1 MPLEVNIRKKFD
13 DFQLHM
19 NFTAGD
25 EVFAFLGA
33 SGSGKS
39 MTCKCIAGIIT
50 PDEGRIVLNG
60 RVLFDSKRKINLS
73 PQQRRVGYMFQDY
86 ALFPNMTVL
95 ENVLCGFS
103 GNEAAKHRG
112 LKRGFRTEFKEKAEE
127 LLNRFQISDLSGK
140 YPSELSGGQKQRCA
154 MARIVAQEPEAV
166 LLDEPFA
173 ALDSYLRW
181 QLEAEMRTILSSMG
195 KPVIFVSHSRDEVFH
210 LADRV
215 CALKDGQAE
224 VVLEKRAFF
233 ENPGTRTAALIS
245 GCKNIS
251 KAERRGAKEVYA
263 SDWGISLVFRK
274 LIPEKFDFIGIRAHY
289 FSVSPEDGEHEFEII
304 RSSVTED
311 PFEWTVSFCAS
322 PEGSMIRWKLPK
334 RNGVPLEIPRYLY
347 VRDEDIM
354 FLRK

>member
-1 MPLEVNIRKKFD
+1 MLLEVNIRKTFD
-13 DFQLHM
+13 GFQLHM
-19 NFTAGD
+19 EFNAEDG
-25 EVFAFLGA
+25 VFAFLGA

-39 MTCKCIAGIIT
+39 LTCKCIAGIMT

-60 RVLFDSKRKINLS
+60 RVLYDSERKINLS

-103 GNEAAKHRG
+103 GNEAARSRG
-112 LKRGFRTEFKEKAEE
+112 PGRGFRTEYIEKAND
-127 LLNRFQISDLSGK
+127 LLTRFQISELSGK

-166 LLDEPFA
+166 LLDEPFS
-173 ALDSYLRW
+173 ALDSHLRW
-181 QLEAEMRTILSSMG
+181 QMETEMRTILASMG
-195 KPVIFVSHSRDEVFH
+195 KPVIFVTHSRDEVFH

-215 CALKDGQAE
+215 CAIKDGQAE
-224 VVLEKRAFF
+224 VNLDKKAFF
-233 ENPGTRTAALIS
+233 ENPGTRTAALLS

-251 KAERRGAKEVYA
+251 KAERKGPGEVDA
-263 SDWGISLVFRK
+263 ADWGVTLHFRER
-274 LIPEKFDFIGIRAHY
+274 IPEQFDFIGIRAHY
-289 FSVSPEDGEHEFEII
+289 FSMDPKDGEHEFEILE
-304 RSSVTED
+304 SHVTED
-311 PFEWTVSFCAS
+311 PFEWTVSFRAA
-322 PEGSMIRWKLPK
+322 PEGQMIRWKLPK
-334 RNGVPLEIPRYLY
+334 RNGVPPEIPRYLY